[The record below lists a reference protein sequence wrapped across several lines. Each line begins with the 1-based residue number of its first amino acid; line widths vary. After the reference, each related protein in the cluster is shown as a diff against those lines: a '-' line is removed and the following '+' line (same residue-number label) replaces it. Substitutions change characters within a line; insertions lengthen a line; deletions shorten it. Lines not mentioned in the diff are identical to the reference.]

1 MTKAMSSNSTQRL
14 EKIEVL
20 KNIFTSSNDKELWRG
35 FKELKNDLEIS
46 QDSLEADFNR
56 YFIGPDSPIAS
67 PYASIYLDKQEVVM
81 SKSTEK
87 VRELYDLMGLKN
99 PLKDTQPE
107 DFIGLELDAYY
118 QLLFL
123 EKEKNINYLHDFRL
137 YFLFEHIQKWIFD
150 FVEKI
155 QSNEKESSAAINLIA
170 QELKSCFENE
180 IEHEGG
186 LWWVIQKLKLTPF

>member
-81 SKSTEK
+81 SQSTEK

-99 PLKDTQPE
+99 PPKDTQPE

-155 QSNEKESSAAINLIA
+155 QSNEKEPSAAINLIA

-186 LWWVIQKLKLTPF
+186 L

>member
-1 MTKAMSSNSTQRL
+1 MTKAMNLSSTQRL

-20 KNIFTSSNDKELWRG
+20 KNIFISSSDNELWQG
-35 FKELKNDLEIS
+35 FIKLNSNIETTKV
-46 QDSLEADFNR
+46 SLEADFNR
-56 YFIGPDSPIAS
+56 HFIGPDSPIAP

-99 PLKDTQPE
+99 PLKGTQPE
-107 DFIGLELDAYY
+107 DFVGLELDAYY
-118 QLLFL
+118 QLLYL
-123 EKEKNINYLHDFRL
+123 EKEKDIKYLHDFRL

-155 QSNEKESSAAINLIA
+155 QSNEEEPSVAINLIA

-186 LWWVIQKLKLTPF
+186 L

>member
-1 MTKAMSSNSTQRL
+1 MNLNCTQRL
-14 EKIEVL
+14 EKIQAL
-20 KNIFTSSNDKELWRG
+20 KNIFVSSNDHELLRG
-35 FKELKNDLEIS
+35 FLELKSDLKVS

-56 YFIGPDSPIAS
+56 YFIGPDSPIAA
-67 PYASIYLDKQEVVM
+67 PYASIYLDKQEAVM
-81 SKSTEK
+81 SQSTEK

-99 PLKDTQPE
+99 PLKGTQPE

-123 EKEKNINYLHDFRL
+123 EKQKNISYLHDLRL
-137 YFLFEHIQKWIFD
+137 YFLFEHIQKWIFE

-155 QSNEKESSAAINLIA
+155 QSYEKEPSAAMHLIA

-180 IEHEGG
+180 IEQEGG
-186 LWWVIQKLKLTPF
+186 LR